1 MAVDVDLDGQ
11 GKPGGQADVQ
21 QTEFRIEEVE
31 IEHQAAAE
39 VFLEMGSS
47 FAVEDSKSG
56 AGFHGREDDDQSFG
70 KALLLGN
77 LTGVLFLT
85 NLALQKAKGAT
96 GLFGKLLGVL
106 LEPKCLLRTKLL
118 EVLKENAAIGQE
130 TLHAQGIGER
140 QIPLENQAIGAE
152 QGTGDFVSMLV
163 YKGVHGG
170 LLIF

>member
-39 VFLEMGSS
+39 VFLAMGSS
-47 FAVEDSKSG
+47 FAVEDSNCG
-56 AGFHGREDDDQSFG
+56 AGFHGREDDDQSSG

-85 NLALQKAKGAT
+85 NIVLQTEKVPT
-96 GLFGKLLGVL
+96 G
-106 LEPKCLLRTKLL
+106 
-118 EVLKENAAIGQE
+118 I
-130 TLHAQGIGER
+130 
-140 QIPLENQAIGAE
+140 
-152 QGTGDFVSMLV
+152 FV
-163 YKGVHGG
+163 K
-170 LLIF
+170 